1 MAQIGIDRRIF
12 DTTSEIGSRKGGIQV
27 HRWLRGA
34 ALIML
39 AIAVAG
45 CGGAATTGTTGTT
58 GGSSASGTASSPTT
72 YGPAQTIVQVGDIT
86 DPVTMDPGSAYETTS
101 VGADILTYA
110 TLVHYPTG
118 DLTNVKPWLASS
130 WDTSADGRT
139 WTFHLAPNMKFSSG
153 DPVTAADVV
162 YTLERVVNLP
172 NDPASWLITQMGI
185 TPQNVDQVVKATDP
199 STVTI
204 SLPQAFSPGAFL
216 AIFANTITGV
226 VDSKVVKAHVQ
237 SGDWGAKWLYNH
249 SAGAGPYVLTNWT
262 KDEKVEF
269 TVNPNYTAGPAPAI
283 KHIIWNNV
291 TDNTAQLD
299 QLQRGDADIATG
311 LSPDQIASLS
321 SSSTLK
327 VFKAPEIAMEYLGM
341 DVGNVPAFQKPQ
353 VLQAVRWA
361 IDYKSITTN
370 LLKGNATPLE
380 GIVPKG
386 IFGYTANEP
395 FTFDPAKAKQL
406 LAAAGYPNGF
416 SVTLTVPSGQVAGGI
431 AASDLATALQGDLGQ
446 AGIKVQIQQLAG
458 SELLSQYRAHKL
470 QMVLAGW
477 FMDYPDPQDFG
488 GPFGDYTQKSLIWR
502 LQDNDQQLAK
512 LAQQAAAL
520 PNGAQRQSL
529 YDQMNQLEWQS
540 GPFAIMYQ
548 PVTALGYSAKLQNLV
563 WDPANMIDYAQIT
576 KGS

>member
-1 MAQIGIDRRIF
+1 L
-12 DTTSEIGSRKGGIQV
+12 
-27 HRWLRGA
+27 HRWLRVAATA
-34 ALIML
+34 ALAVM
-39 AIAVAG
+39 VAG
-45 CGGAATTGTTGTT
+45 CGGAATTGT
-58 GGSSASGTASSPTT
+58 GGAATKAAAPAT
-72 YGPAQTIVQVGDIT
+72 YGPNETIVQVGDIT
-86 DPVTMDPGSAYETTS
+86 DAVTLDPGAAYETTS

-118 DLTNVKPWLASS
+118 DLSNVKPWLASS
-130 WDTSADGRT
+130 WEVSPDGKT

-153 DPVTAADVV
+153 DPVTADDVV
-162 YTLERVVNLP
+162 YTFERIVNLP
-172 NDPASWLITQMGI
+172 NDPASWLVTQMGI
-185 TPQNVDQVVKATDP
+185 TKDNVDQVVKAADP
-199 STVTI
+199 GTVTI
-204 SLPQAFSPGAFL
+204 ALPKAFSPGAFL
-216 AIFANTITGV
+216 AILANTVTGI
-226 VDSKVVKAHVQ
+226 VDGKVVKDHVQ
-237 SGDWGAKWLYNH
+237 NGDWGSKWLYNH

-262 KDEKVEF
+262 KDQQVEF
-269 TVNPNYTAGPAPAI
+269 TVNPNYTAGPAPSI
-283 KHIIWNNV
+283 KHILWKNV

-321 SSSTLK
+321 GSSTLK
-327 VFKAPEIAMEYLGM
+327 VFKAPQIAMEYLGM
-341 DVGNVPAFQKPQ
+341 DVGNVPAFQHPE

-361 IDYKSITTN
+361 IDYKSITDN

-406 LAAAGYPNGF
+406 LAAAGYGNGF
-416 SVTLTVPSGQVAGGI
+416 SVTLSIPSGQVAGGVS
-431 AASDLATALQGDLGQ
+431 ASNLATAIQGDLAQ

-502 LQDNDQQLAK
+502 LQDDDQQLAQ

-520 PNGAQRQSL
+520 QNGPQRQAL
-529 YDQMNQLEWQS
+529 YDQMNQIEWQK

-548 PVTALGYSAKLQNLV
+548 PVTALGYSGKLQNLV
-563 WDPANMIDYAQIT
+563 WDPANGIDYAQIS
-576 KGS
+576 KGA